1 MKRVVVPELLD
12 SDAGTPLEV
21 KNSIADLRMFNRAF
35 GGIRTMS
42 SLFQRVARQRGVKEL
57 SWVDVAGSEGYVAI
71 QARETLAHLGITVH
85 PIVLDRAP
93 THMDGQLPAVC
104 GDALAL
110 PFADNSFDAV
120 GCSLFAH
127 HLEPD
132 ELVRFARE
140 GLRVARHAFLI
151 HDLVRH
157 PAHLA
162 LSYLGFPLYRSRIT
176 RHDAPASVRRAYTEN
191 EMREILA
198 RAAPNASIEIQRFY
212 LFRMGVI
219 VWKQPHTI

>member
-12 SDAGTPLEV
+12 TDAGTPREV
-21 KNSIADLRMFNRAF
+21 ENSIADLRMFNRAF
-35 GGIRTMS
+35 GGIRAMS
-42 SLFQRVARQRGVKEL
+42 SLLQRVAQQRGLKEL
-57 SWVDVAGSEGYVAI
+57 SWVDVAGSEGFVAI
-71 QARETLAHLGITVH
+71 LTRKALARRGTIVH
-85 PIVLDRAP
+85 PVVLDRAP

-110 PFADNSFDAV
+110 PFADSSFDAA

-162 LSYLGFPLYRSRIT
+162 LSYLGFPLYRSRLT

-191 EMREILA
+191 EMREILV
-198 RAAPNASIEIQRFY
+198 RAAPNPSIEIQRFY

-219 VWKQPHTI
+219 VWKQPPTN

>member
-12 SDAGTPLEV
+12 TDAGTPREV

-35 GGIRTMS
+35 GGIRAMS
-42 SLFQRVARQRGVKEL
+42 SLLQRVAQQRGLKEL
-57 SWVDVAGSEGYVAI
+57 SWVDVAGSEGFVAI
-71 QARETLAHLGITVH
+71 LTRKALARRGTIVH
-85 PIVLDRAP
+85 PVVLDRAP

-110 PFADNSFDAV
+110 PFADSSFDAA

-162 LSYLGFPLYRSRIT
+162 LSYLGFPLYRSRLT

-191 EMREILA
+191 EMREILV
-198 RAAPNASIEIQRFY
+198 RAAPNPSIEIQRFY

-219 VWKQPHTI
+219 VWKQPPTN

>member
-12 SDAGTPLEV
+12 SDAGTPREV
-21 KNSIADLRMFNRAF
+21 ERSIADLRMFNRAF
-35 GGIRTMS
+35 GGVRAMS
-42 SLFQRVARQRGVKEL
+42 SLLRRVAGQRGLKEL
-57 SWVDVAGSEGYVAI
+57 TWLDVAGSEGFMAL
-71 QARETLAHLGITVH
+71 ETQKTLTRYGASVK
-85 PIVLDRAP
+85 PVVLDRASS
-93 THMDGQLPAVC
+93 HMNGQVPGVC
-104 GDALAL
+104 GDALTL

-132 ELVRFARE
+132 DLVRFARE

-162 LSYLGFPLYRSRIT
+162 LSYLGFPLYRSRLT
-176 RHDAPASVRRAYTEN
+176 RHDAPASVRRAYTER
-191 EMREILA
+191 EMRDILHG
-198 RAAPNASIEIQRFY
+198 AAADAAIEIERFY
-212 LFRMGVI
+212 LYRMGVI
-219 VWKQPHTI
+219 VWKQPPTT

>member
-12 SDAGTPLEV
+12 SDAGTPGEV
-21 KNSIADLRMFNRAF
+21 EASITDLRMFNRVF
-35 GGIRTMS
+35 GGVRTMS
-42 SLFQRVARQRGVKEL
+42 ALLERVAQQRGLKEL
-57 SWVDVAGSEGYVAI
+57 SWVDVAGSEGFVALE
-71 QARETLAHLGITVH
+71 ARNAVARSGITVH
-85 PIVLDRAP
+85 PTVLDRAP
-93 THMDGQLPAVC
+93 THMNGDLASVC

-110 PFADNSFDAV
+110 PFADNSFDVV

-132 ELVRFARE
+132 ELTRFARE
-140 GLRVARHAFLI
+140 GLRVARHAFVI

-157 PAHLA
+157 QAHLA
-162 LSYLGFPLYRSRIT
+162 LSYLGFPLYRSRLT
-176 RHDAPASVRRAYTEN
+176 RHDAPVSVRRAYTES
-191 EMREILA
+191 EMKEMLS
-198 RAAPNASIEIQRFY
+198 RAAPAAIEIQRHF

>member
-1 MKRVVVPELLD
+1 
-12 SDAGTPLEV
+12 
-21 KNSIADLRMFNRAF
+21 
-35 GGIRTMS
+35 MS
-42 SLFQRVARQRGVKEL
+42 SVLQRVAQQRGLKEL
-57 SWVDVAGSEGYVAI
+57 SWVDVAGSEGFVAM
-71 QARETLAHLGITVH
+71 QTRKALARRGTIVH
-85 PIVLDRAP
+85 PVVLDRAP

-110 PFADNSFDAV
+110 PFADDSFDVV

-162 LSYLGFPLYRSRIT
+162 LSYLGFPLYRSRLT
-176 RHDAPASVRRAYTEN
+176 RHDAPASVRRAYTAE
-191 EMREILA
+191 EIQDILG
-198 RAAPNASIEIQRFY
+198 RVESRASIEVYRFY

-219 VWKQPHTI
+219 VWKPLTT